1 MTSDGLFWRLV
12 LVTRSV
18 EEASLLW
25 RLAVVRADE
34 FAYRI
39 SHRVVSQHLGGIMDR
54 KTLDRAATRLTATAV
69 VSTRVLRK
77 TYTEYRLDSTAFAQ
91 LTELTPPGQSDPLRI
106 HTAVGQI
113 DPTKSGSICG
123 LQSATTAARLCMLL
137 RSRDE
142 ALLLVWMHQV
152 GAASA
157 PVRVSSR
164 DLESSLL
171 GLVDRRTA
179 MRSMARLQT
188 AGLVTVT
195 PMGRAGTEYRLD
207 GAALH
212 ALVHQPF
219 PFHEDAAASMP
230 GWTSLTFPLLQ
241 RLNQALPAAATPAA
255 QEAAMEA

>member
-1 MTSDGLFWRLV
+1 MTSDELFWRLV
-12 LVTRSV
+12 LVTRTV
-18 EEASLLW
+18 EEAALLW
-25 RLAVVRADE
+25 WLAVVRANE
-34 FAYRI
+34 HPYREPVRTLERMFGLGRNAVFRARAKVEATGAVK
-39 SHRVVSQHLGGIMDR
+39 SRVHPNR
-54 KTLDRAATRLTATAV
+54 
-69 VSTRVLRK
+69 
-77 TYTEYRLDSTAFAQ
+77 YTEFTLQVQALVSLLGASSLGHIDMVRCDSA
-91 LTELTPPGQSDPLRI
+91 PLRF
-106 HTAVGQI
+106 
-113 DPTKSGSICG
+113 DPIAPAPILGFD
-123 LQSATTAARLCMLL
+123 SATVGSRLSTLL

-142 ALLLVWMHQV
+142 ALLLVWLHQV

-241 RLNQALPAAATPAA
+241 RLTQALPAAATPAA